1 MPSSSVPTGVLRST
15 AAKAVVAVA
24 FIAIGGV
31 AAAQIGVFSGAM
43 QEDHDSLE
51 HVPDDVDSVA
61 TLDVSVVQ
69 EDVSATLYGA
79 AYNATVGASASD
91 DESPATA
98 TPGDEEDDD
107 SDAFE
112 DDSMTTMSPAEMVPA
127 NLSAALDETENQ
139 TGLDP
144 RAADEVVM
152 FNQQRNYSQPQYSA
166 AIVYADW
173 AEDDVIAAVSN
184 SSDEEYENTTVNGVT
199 VYQPVENENESEED
213 DISFGPPEPEEW
225 IAVLEDGEYVFGT
238 QHAVNDTIDVAV
250 GDADSVDGDLASAY
264 DDTRD
269 DGYLRYAQRSQ
280 NVNITQINRTMGQS
294 TGLNVTAYAQAY
306 NDLHVTSGSYYIG
319 EDDTLGFESRILTN
333 STDTAQ
339 DVQDITQGFISI
351 QAGAIQNETL
361 EDQLRSTNVTRD
373 GTTVTVTR
381 ETSVDTAVTLI
392 KWYGSILTDTGST
405 TGAATGSASASAT
418 AEGTA

>member
-1 MPSSSVPTGVLRST
+1 MRST

-24 FIAIGGV
+24 FLAIGGV
-31 AAAQIGVFSGAM
+31 AAAQIGVFNGVA
-43 QEDHDSLE
+43 QEDHESLE
-51 HVPDDVDSVA
+51 HVPDGVDSVA
-61 TLDVSVVQ
+61 TLDVSVVE
-69 EDVSATLYGA
+69 EDVSTTLYAA
-79 AYNATVGASASD
+79 AYNATVGASESD
-91 DESPATA
+91 EESPVTA

-112 DDSMTTMSPAEMVPA
+112 DGAMTETSPAEMVPA

-152 FNQQRNYSQPQYSA
+152 FNQQRNYSQPQYSGA
-166 AIVYADW
+166 VVYADW
-173 AEDDVIAAVSN
+173 SEDDVIAAVSN
-184 SSDEEYENTTVNGVT
+184 SSDKEYENTTVDGVT
-199 VYQPVENENESEED
+199 VYQPVENESDEED
-213 DISFGPPEPEEW
+213 ELSFGPPEPEEW
-225 IAVLEDGEYVFGT
+225 IAVLDEGEYVFGT
-238 QHAVNDTIDVAV
+238 QDAVNDTIDVAA
-250 GDADSVDGDLASAY
+250 GDAESVDGDLASAY
-264 DDTRD
+264 EETRD

-280 NVNITQINRTMGQS
+280 NVNITEINRTMGQQ

-306 NDLHVTSGSYYIG
+306 NDLHVTSGSYYIA